1 MPRTKLA
8 VNRRVSNLLSSK
20 NPNKVKRGEKIY
32 EKRVKKLGLGGE
44 KLSDT
49 ASTPIVKP
57 TRKVRRKRKKNAKE
71 FGKALA
77 ETTVKGAS
85 KSLFSARPK

>member
-1 MPRTKLA
+1 MPRPKKTIT
-8 VNRRVSNLLSSK
+8 RRVSNLLSSK
-20 NPNKVKRGEKIY
+20 NLNKVKRGEKIY
-32 EKRVKKLGLGGE
+32 KKRVKKYGDGE
-44 KLSDT
+44 LSDT

-71 FGKALA
+71 FRKALA
-77 ETTVKGAS
+77 ETTVKGIS